1 MSHTRKL
8 LLTIALTTFAIFTA
22 PSLVLAQRGGGLG
35 REAPPR
41 TSPQFL
47 KAFHGSVS
55 EASQSTVRILCD
67 DKEVALGT
75 VVGADGWIVTKYSE
89 LTGKPVCKLGSGT
102 KLDARIVGIQ
112 EAFDIA
118 LLKVE
123 TTGLKAVAFADSKLA
138 SVGNWVV
145 SVGPGEEPVAVGVM
159 SVAARTPP
167 PAPSRGPSRPGMT
180 PSPQDLLGIVVVY
193 DGTMARV
200 VRVIGQ
206 GPGAK
211 AGIKIDDQILSVGG
225 KDVTDQGSLIAAL
238 ASLKVGD
245 SVEIKIMRDGDEQ
258 DLHAK
263 LETPRAPDTLGISVA
278 VEGATTK
285 VAQVAPRSAA
295 EQADIRKGDQI
306 VSVGGSAIHDQ
317 ESLLSLLGKMKP
329 GDSLMVKVV
338 REGKTLELKAKL
350 QARGPRGR
358 RGGQD
363 QNQMGSV
370 LSEKRAGFPTFFQ
383 SDTVIKPHDCGGPV
397 CDLDGHVLGINIAR
411 AGRVESY
418 SIPSFSITSMLPDLK
433 SGKLSPELV
442 ALRKKIVDLKAQVKR
457 AASERL
463 ASEKTQPEA
472 NAAADSTALASDSL
486 SKRLQEAEAVLEKAE
501 KSLSVKKGNT

>member
-8 LLTIALTTFAIFTA
+8 LLTIALGTFALFTA
-22 PSLVLAQRGGGLG
+22 PSLVLAQRGSGFG

-47 KAFHGSVS
+47 KAFHSSVS

-89 LTGKPVCKLGSGT
+89 LTGKPVCKLRSGT

-112 EAFDIA
+112 EAFDVA

-123 TTGLKAVAFADSKLA
+123 TTGLKAVSFADSKLA
-138 SVGNWVV
+138 PVGNWVV

-167 PAPSRGPSRPGMT
+167 PAPSRRRGRPGVT
-180 PSPQDLLGIVVVY
+180 PSPQELLGIGVMY

-200 VRVIGQ
+200 DRVIVQ
-206 GPGAK
+206 GPAAK
-211 AGIKIDDQILSVGG
+211 AGIKKDDQILSVQG
-225 KDVTDQGSLIAAL
+225 KEITDQGSLEAAL
-238 ASLKVGD
+238 ARLKIGD
-245 SVEIKIMRDGDEQ
+245 SVEIKILRDGAEQ

-263 LETPRAPDTLGISVA
+263 LEAPDTLGISVTI
-278 VEGATTK
+278 EGAATK
-285 VAQVAPRSAA
+285 VSEVAPRSAA
-295 EQADIRKGDQI
+295 ERADIRKGDQI
-306 VSVGGSAIHDQ
+306 VSVGGSIIHDQ

-329 GDSLMVKVV
+329 GDPLIIKVL
-338 REGKTLELKAKL
+338 REGKTLELKAQL

-358 RGGQD
+358 RGSQD
-363 QNQMGSV
+363 QNQMGSI

-418 SIPSFSITSMLPDLK
+418 SLPSSSITSMLPDLK

-442 ALRKKIVDLKAQVKR
+442 ALRKKIAELKAQVKR
-457 AASERL
+457 AASEKP

-472 NAAADSTALASDSL
+472 NASAHSTTTASNPL
-486 SKRLQEAEAVLEKAE
+486 TKQLQEAEAALETAE
-501 KSLSVKKGNT
+501 KGLSTKK